1 MIQKFFTLIVVI
13 LLSTLTFSSCSSDDD
28 EGGSNG
34 SFTIDGESYRVEL
47 ASCTDGTQEEYAD
60 AGCFFEAMLR
70 GSEDTY
76 YFTVELVGKYNLNNL
91 KSGEDV
97 SDIASVYSFH
107 RISNVDFSRFEDLS
121 FIKTYQMNQNRLHLY
136 QWRKVYLFLQKIL
149 EHMESQLT
157 EQFFLQG

>member
-1 MIQKFFTLIVVI
+1 MTQKFFTLIVVI

-107 RISNVDFSRFEDLS
+107 RISNVDFSRFEETDGKVI
-121 FIKTYQMNQNRLHLY
+121 IKSTSNNSITLEFKNFTFNRRGSNVSYVTNGLIEY
-136 QWRKVYLFLQKIL
+136 EK
-149 EHMESQLT
+149 
-157 EQFFLQG
+157 

>member
-60 AGCFFEAMLR
+60 AGCFFEAMLY
-70 GSEDTY
+70 GEEDAY
-76 YFTVELVGKYNLNNL
+76 YFTVELYGIYDLDDL

-97 SDIASVYSFH
+97 TDIAGVYSF
-107 RISNVDFSRFEDLS
+107 RPLTNAGSSRYEETGGKVFVKSASSGKIALEYKNFTFNRSGSNYSTIVNGVIE
-121 FIKTYQMNQNRLHLY
+121 YNR
-136 QWRKVYLFLQKIL
+136 
-149 EHMESQLT
+149 
-157 EQFFLQG
+157 